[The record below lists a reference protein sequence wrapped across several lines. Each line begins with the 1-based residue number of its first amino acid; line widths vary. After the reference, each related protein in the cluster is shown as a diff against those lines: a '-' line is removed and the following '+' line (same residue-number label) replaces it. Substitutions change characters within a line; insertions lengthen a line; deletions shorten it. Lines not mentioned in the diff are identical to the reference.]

1 MGSKR
6 LSPASKDGFADIVE
20 ASFEDVE
27 RVDVVEVSFED
38 FERNWICCG

>member
-20 ASFEDVE
+20 ASFEGLR
-27 RVDVVEVSFED
+27 RVDVVEASVED
-38 FERNWICCG
+38 FERNWICCE